1 MVEKDKADDDAE
13 EDVLAAGGGSS
24 GAKLKP
30 RLTMIEQQV
39 RCRSVFC
46 MCAAESLAC
55 PNDFAFAELASGEAE
70 EGQGSQ

>member
-39 RCRSVFC
+39 RCRSVVLC
-46 MCAAESLAC
+46 VRQRAC
-55 PNDFAFAELASGEAE
+55 PNYFDFAELASSEAE

>member
-24 GAKLKP
+24 SAKLKP

-39 RCRSVFC
+39 RRRARVHVQ
-46 MCAAESLAC
+46 CAAAFSAC
-55 PNDFAFAELASGEAE
+55 VWRRACWP
-70 EGQGSQ
+70 

>member
-39 RCRSVFC
+39 RCRSVFSC
-46 MCAAESLAC
+46 VRQRAC
-55 PNDFAFAELASGEAE
+55 PNYFAFCRAC
-70 EGQGSQ
+70 